1 MARIDDPAYLR
12 TEQYRTAENLDAR
25 MQFHARFSTR
35 INPWHSWV
43 FDRLPLSPECRV
55 LEIGCGA
62 GTLWRE
68 NAPRIPE
75 DWEVLLSDLS
85 PGMLERARQNLRD
98 ATPYFCF
105 SAADAQALPFPDTAF
120 DVVIANHML
129 YHVPDRPRALAEI
142 RRVLQPGGRL
152 FASVGSQT
160 HSREITRLAQRF
172 DPSLT
177 LWEGRGPGSGSFTL
191 ETGHAELAP
200 WFSEIAVHR
209 YVDILLVDE
218 AGPLVAYVASFAPMP
233 DERRAAFALFVAA
246 ELERQEGS
254 LRIPKENGL
263 FEAVRR

>member
-43 FDRLPLSPECRV
+43 FDRLRLPRECRV

-68 NAPRIPE
+68 NAPRLVEGWDI
-75 DWEVLLSDLS
+75 LLSDLS
-85 PGMLERARQNLRD
+85 PGMLERARQNLRE
-98 ATPYFCF
+98 ATPSFRF
-105 SAADAQALPFPDTAF
+105 SAANAQALPFPDTAF
-120 DVVIANHML
+120 DAVIANHML
-129 YHVPDRPRALAEI
+129 YHVPDRPQALAEI
-142 RRVLQPGGRL
+142 RRVLLPGGRL
-152 FASVGSQT
+152 FASAGSQA

-177 LWEGRGPGSGSFTL
+177 LWEGRGPGSFTL
-191 ETGHAELAP
+191 ETGHTELAP
-200 WFSEIAVHR
+200 WFSEIVVHR

-218 AGPLVAYVASFAPMP
+218 AGPLVAYVASFTPMP
-233 DERRAAFALFVAA
+233 DERRAAFSRFVAA
-246 ELERQEGS
+246 ELERQEGA

-263 FEAVRR
+263 FEAVRC